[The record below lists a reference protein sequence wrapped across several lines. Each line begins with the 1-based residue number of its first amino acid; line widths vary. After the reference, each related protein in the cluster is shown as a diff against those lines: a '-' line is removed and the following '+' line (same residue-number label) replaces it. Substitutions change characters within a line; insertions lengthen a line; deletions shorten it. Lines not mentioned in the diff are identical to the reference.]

1 MKAYQLQNENNGNG
15 IDGLTINEIPDPIPA
30 DNEVLVRVRASSI
43 NARDLSTIQ
52 NPGARNLKFPFIPNS
67 DGAGEV
73 VDVGSAVRKYKIGD
87 RVCSTLLQ
95 SWASGPIQPSDHATA
110 LGGALDGMLCEYR
123 ALPEHGVVHTP
134 EHLSDVDA
142 ATLTCAGVTAWH
154 SIVEAGRVK
163 AGDTVLLLGTGGVSV
178 FALQICNMLGA
189 RAIITSSSDKK
200 LQRAAELGAWKTIN
214 YNTQPDWEAQVLAL
228 TNNIGVD
235 HTVEVGGAGT
245 LGKSVMATK
254 HAGSIGLIGVLTMGE
269 FNPLMIL
276 AKSIRLQGIYCGSK
290 QMLQGLNRAYAAN
303 EVKPVV
309 DKVYAFN
316 DAPQAFRDMQSAK
329 HFGKLVVE
337 I

>member
-1 MKAYQLQNENNGNG
+1 MKAYQLLNENG
-15 IDGLTINEIPDPIPA
+15 IDGLQLNEVPEPTPGDH
-30 DNEVLVRVRASSI
+30 EVLVRVKGSSI
-43 NARDLSTIQ
+43 NARDLSTVQ
-52 NPGARNLKFPFIPNS
+52 NPGPRNIQFPFVPNS

-73 VDVGSAVRKYKIGD
+73 VAIGPAVSKVNVGD

-95 SWASGPIQPSDHATA
+95 SWQSGPIQPSDHANA
-110 LGGALDGMLCEYR
+110 LGGTLEGMLCEYR
-123 ALPEHGVVHTP
+123 ALPEDGVVHTP
-134 EHLSDVDA
+134 AHLSDVEA
-142 ATLTCAGVTAWH
+142 STLTCAGVTAWH
-154 SIVEAGRVK
+154 SIVEAGCVK

-178 FALQICNMLGA
+178 FSLQICNMLGA
-189 RAIITSSSDKK
+189 RAIITSSSDEK
-200 LQRAAELGAWKTIN
+200 LQRASDLGAWKTIN
-214 YNTQPDWEAQVLAL
+214 YNTHPDWEKQVLAL
-228 TNNIGVD
+228 TNNVGVD

-245 LGKSVMATK
+245 LGKSIMATK

-276 AKSIRLQGIYCGSK
+276 AKSIKLQGIYCGSR
-290 QMLQGLNRAYAAN
+290 QMLQDLNRAYAAN

-316 DAPQAFRDMQSAK
+316 DAPQAFRDMQTAE